1 MSSSTTVPD
10 RGIET
15 LGVIWSLTGASGIIL
30 VLRVYCKF
38 SRHRGL
44 WWDDYI
50 LILAWVWYLS
60 LLIVCRFRTAD
71 ASSTVEPSRADG
83 RHDPRDQPRLRQTCR
98 GHCAAEPWGAGLPR
112 PAHGLLLDPG
122 RPLEQDL
129 VCHHYAAHHQRVG
142 EIRGLGVHDLVQRL
156 HADIGR
162 VHLDVVHARLEDLV
176 DGHAWSGIMDI
187 FLALLPWTIIPKLQ
201 MRTREKFGVAVAM
214 SMGVFAGITGFVKCW
229 KLQALAS
236 GDFTWDGVDLVEW
249 GAAETAVTVIATS
262 IPILRALFS
271 ELRSTAR
278 SNSKGTGKDAMP
290 ASQSRFS
297 RMSKTPAVVVNARA
311 RPVSQ
316 QELNEGDSDSDR
328 SIWPGGKPYIMKT
341 DEITLTYDERRRD
354 EENGYE
360 MDLRCDYLV
369 SGIVEDLSI
378 NTLSNI
384 ITMNLMSK
392 RANITYLEGS
402 GLPFDGLGPSD
413 NLAGPRFAD
422 GLS

>member
-50 LILAWVWYLS
+50 LILAWLNLLAPTAVTTREIS
-60 LLIVCRFRTAD
+60 LGF
-71 ASSTVEPSRADG
+71 G
-83 RHDPRDQPRLRQTCR
+83 RHVGDIAPQNLGELGFLGQLTAFFSILGALWSKTSFAITMLRITNGWAKYAVWAFMISSNVFMLISAVFTWTWCTPVSKIWLMDMVPGTCWD
-98 GHCAAEPWGAGLPR
+98 H
-112 PAHGLLLDPG
+112 
-122 RPLEQDL
+122 
-129 VCHHYAAHHQRVG
+129 RV
-142 EIRGLGVHDLVQRL
+142 VVQYNTF
-156 HADIGR
+156 
-162 VHLDVVHARLEDLV
+162 
-176 DGHAWSGIMDI
+176 SG
-187 FLALLPWTIIPKLQ
+187 ALLPWTIIPKLQ

-290 ASQSRFS
+290 GSQSRFS

-341 DEITLTYDERRRD
+341 DEITLTYDERRGD

-360 MDLRCDYLV
+360 MDVV
-369 SGIVEDLSI
+369 SPTHVP
-378 NTLSNI
+378 
-384 ITMNLMSK
+384 K
-392 RANITYLEGS
+392 R
-402 GLPFDGLGPSD
+402 
-413 NLAGPRFAD
+413 
-422 GLS
+422 